1 MYVCMYVYTQK
12 REGTHTLYSSTRNSP
27 TVSLWLLSSATQ
39 LSLLTSRA
47 RPYIHTHLS
56 GLLSL
61 SFSLP
66 LQFDESSAL
75 ARSFAPPLSDPFL
88 TSTSCCVTY
97 ITQCMHTCRQHMA
110 GCKQDDVAGG
120 RSPSSSSM
128 DSSSS
133 STHPPALSA
142 ASSSGFRP
150 TTTERRDDLSTD
162 LQLGLCS
169 LSPAALRP
177 PGRTGDQEHPFHAK
191 VIIISFYVPFTYANN
206 SISFLPP

>member
-1 MYVCMYVYTQK
+1 
-12 REGTHTLYSSTRNSP
+12 
-27 TVSLWLLSSATQ
+27 
-39 LSLLTSRA
+39 
-47 RPYIHTHLS
+47 
-56 GLLSL
+56 
-61 SFSLP
+61 
-66 LQFDESSAL
+66 
-75 ARSFAPPLSDPFL
+75 
-88 TSTSCCVTY
+88 
-97 ITQCMHTCRQHMA
+97 MA
-110 GCKQDDVAGG
+110 GCKQDDDAGG